1 MPFSFFNISKS
12 DFCELNSDKKWWLDS
27 DMNQNEED
35 YDESCKRYTVDLS
48 DTFIKH
54 IYNLSK
60 LDLSIKIK
68 DTVSHYVKYN
78 INNFYQIDEHTDH
91 CPITIIV
98 YLYKDTNLEESLFV
112 EKKYVKHNYWKNEP
126 DMYQCMV
133 MWSEKNGNNE
143 EGPCHSVDIKGYGNR
158 EILAIF
164 LG

>member
-35 YDESCKRYTVDLS
+35 YDESCKRYTVNLS

-54 IYNLSK
+54 IYKLSK
-60 LDLSIKIK
+60 LDLSINIK
-68 DTVSHYVKYN
+68 DTVSHYVRYN

-98 YLYKDTNLEESLFV
+98 YLYRDTNLEESLFV

-133 MWSEKNGNNE
+133 MWSENNE